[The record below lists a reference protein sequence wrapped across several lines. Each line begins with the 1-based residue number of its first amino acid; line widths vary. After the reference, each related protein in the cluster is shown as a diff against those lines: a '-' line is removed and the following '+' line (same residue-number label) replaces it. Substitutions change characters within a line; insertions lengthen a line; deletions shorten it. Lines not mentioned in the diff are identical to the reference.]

1 MTSEERIEKVNQLL
15 EEGATNENK
24 SRENY
29 LKIAQLE
36 TDNIVSAITP
46 HSVAETGFIV
56 FSLECALEM
65 MKDTMKRYPRQ
76 EINYC
81 ILKEL
86 IGTKSVSVEV
96 PERAKNDK

>member
-1 MTSEERIEKVNQLL
+1 MTSEERIEKVSQLL
-15 EEGATNENK
+15 MEGMTDGKK
-24 SRENY
+24 SKENY

-36 TDNIVSAITP
+36 VDNIVSVITP
-46 HSVAETGFIV
+46 SSAVETGFIL
-56 FSLECALEM
+56 FALEQVTEM

>member
-1 MTSEERIEKVNQLL
+1 MTSEERIEKVSQLL
-15 EEGATNENK
+15 IEGAADKKKSKENF
-24 SRENY
+24 
-29 LKIAQLE
+29 LKIVQLE

>member
-1 MTSEERIEKVNQLL
+1 MTSEERIEKVSQLL
-15 EEGATNENK
+15 MEGMTDRKKSKENF
-24 SRENY
+24 
-29 LKIAQLE
+29 LKIVQLE

-65 MKDTMKRYPRQ
+65 MKDTMKRYPKQ

-81 ILKEL
+81 VLKSL
-86 IGTKSVSVEV
+86 IGSKGMCIEV
-96 PERAKNDK
+96 PKGSKDDK

>member
-1 MTSEERIEKVNQLL
+1 MTSEERIEKVSQLL
-15 EEGATNENK
+15 EEGMTNENK

-36 TDNIVSAITP
+36 VDNIVSVITP
-46 HSVAETGFIV
+46 SSVLETSFIV
-56 FSLECALEM
+56 FALEQVLEM

-86 IGTKSVSVEV
+86 IGAKSVSVEV